1 MDSAIAQEMLAHL
14 SAVDAQRQLRNAEP
28 GLNARVQS
36 LKLYQQQRFSR
47 TYADLLNTPRYEK
60 ATQFFLQELYGP
72 GDFSRRDAQFAR
84 VVPALVRIF
93 PAEVVATVA
102 KLARLHAISELMDT
116 RMAQQLG
123 ASPLNASSYIAA
135 WQACGEALQRQLQI
149 ELTIAVGASL
159 EQLTRKPLLRQALR
173 LMRGPATAAGMS
185 ELQRFLETGFDT
197 FREMR
202 GATEFLQ
209 VVRQREEAL
218 AEALFKPGAAALLR
232 QSACPTGDDPLGQLP

>member
-1 MDSAIAQEMLAHL
+1 MDSAITQEMLAHL
-14 SAVDAQRQLRNAEP
+14 RAVDAQRQLRNAEP
-28 GLNARVQS
+28 GLSARVQR

-93 PAEVVATVA
+93 PVEVVATVA
-102 KLARLHAISELMDT
+102 KLARLHAISERMDT

-123 ASPLNASSYIAA
+123 AAPLNASNYIAA

-159 EQLTRKPLLRQALR
+159 EQLTRKPLLRQGLR
-173 LMRGPATAAGMS
+173 LMRGPATAAGMG

-202 GATEFLQ
+202 GTTEFLQ
-209 VVRQREEAL
+209 LVRQREEAL
-218 AEALFKPGAAALLR
+218 AEALLKPGAAALLR
-232 QSACPTGDDPLGQLP
+232 QSACHTGDDPLGQLP